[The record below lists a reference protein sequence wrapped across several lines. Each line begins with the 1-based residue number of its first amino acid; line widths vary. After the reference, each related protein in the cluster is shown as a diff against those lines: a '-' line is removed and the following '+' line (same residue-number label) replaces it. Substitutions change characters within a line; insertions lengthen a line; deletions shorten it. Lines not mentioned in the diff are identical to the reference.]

1 MSEWISFCLK
11 SFGLILSAVTTVF
24 TVMLWGSLPEGI
36 WASIL
41 MGIAGFALEGSK
53 FLLLL
58 LALLFLKRKQ
68 FLASIVGGTLATL
81 LFIVSIGASVGFLEK
96 SEQQQQRSSG
106 AWNSTQTGI
115 AQIDAEIEMLLDS
128 SRIDIENGFRERGLR
143 TRNDIASLR
152 EQRETLL
159 ETPENSPVE
168 TSFGGL
174 ASMLGMDDDNV
185 RLFAWLLLAVLIDGV
200 AAACWAFL
208 ILLEQPETVVVETET
223 YSAMPKTPEKT
234 TARSMVRQE
243 VKQPVQKQSEPLPEE
258 PAMQEIIKT
267 EMVMPACNEQN
278 LEMFPDESVSVSDNV
293 FGNDSEKVY
302 SCGAAPKTTV
312 IIEKQDVLFEVVKQ
326 KIDSR
331 QEGYFPGMSLNQLM
345 RLESIGYQKARRV
358 MDRIEAEFM

>member
-24 TVMLWGSLPEGI
+24 TVMLWGSLPENT

-58 LALLFLKRKQ
+58 LALLFLNRKQ
-68 FLASIVGGTLATL
+68 FLASIVGGLLAAL

-96 SEQQQQRSSG
+96 SEQQQQRSSD

-115 AQIDAEIEMLLDS
+115 DQIDAEIEMLLDS

-152 EQRETLL
+152 GQRKTLL

-208 ILLEQPETVVVETET
+208 ILLEQPETVHAEVF
-223 YSAMPKTPEKT
+223 SDDPKTPEKT
-234 TARSMVRQE
+234 MARSMVRQE
-243 VKQPVQKQSEPLPEE
+243 IERPVQKQPEPLPEE
-258 PAMQEIIKT
+258 SAMQEVIKT
-267 EMVMPACNEQN
+267 ETVMPVYNEQN
-278 LEMFPDESVSVSDNV
+278 LEMFSDDA
-293 FGNDSEKVY
+293 FENDSEKVH
-302 SCGAAPKTTV
+302 SCGVESKTTV
-312 IIEKQDVLFEVVKQ
+312 IIQKQDVLFEVVKQ
-326 KIDSR
+326 KIDNR
-331 QEGYFPGMSLNQLM
+331 QEGYFPGMSLNDLM
-345 RLESIGYQKARRV
+345 RMEKIGYPKARLV
-358 MDRIEAEFM
+358 MDRIESEYRLA

>member
-1 MSEWISFCLK
+1 MDS
-11 SFGLILSAVTTVF
+11 
-24 TVMLWGSLPEGI
+24 

-41 MGIAGFALEGSK
+41 MGVAGFALEGSK

-58 LALLFLKRKQ
+58 LALLFLKQKQ

-81 LFIVSIGASVGFLEK
+81 LFLVSIGASVGFLEK

-106 AWNSTQTGI
+106 VWSSTQTSI
-115 AQIDAEIEMLLDS
+115 AQIDAEIEMLLDA
-128 SRIDIENGFRERGLR
+128 SRRDIENGYRERGLR
-143 TRNDIASLR
+143 NRDDIASLR
-152 EQRETLL
+152 EQRKTLL

-174 ASMLGMDDDNV
+174 SSMLGMDDDSV

-208 ILLEQPETVVVETET
+208 ILLEQPETVLVETET
-223 YSAMPKTPEKT
+223 VSAMPNPPVKMVANPMPERE
-234 TARSMVRQE
+234 ARQE
-243 VKQPVQKQSEPLPEE
+243 PLREE
-258 PAMQEIIKT
+258 PAIPEAIKT
-267 EMVMPACNEQN
+267 ETTMPVYDERN
-278 LEMFPDESVSVSDNV
+278 LEMFPDESVSVSDDGFEN
-293 FGNDSEKVY
+293 GSDKVY

-312 IIEKQDVLFEVVKQ
+312 IIERRDALFEAVKQ
-326 KIDSR
+326 KIDDR

-358 MDRIEAEFM
+358 MDRIEAEYRLA

>member
-24 TVMLWGSLPEGI
+24 TVLLWGSLPEDT
-36 WASIL
+36 WSSIL
-41 MGIAGFALEGSK
+41 MGVAGFALEGSK

-68 FLASIVGGTLATL
+68 FLASIVGGSLATL

-96 SEQQQQRSSG
+96 SEQQQQRSSD
-106 AWNSTQTGI
+106 AWNSTQTSI

-128 SRIDIENGFRERGLR
+128 SRRDIENGYRERGLR
-143 TRNDIASLR
+143 TRTEIASLR
-152 EQRETLL
+152 EQRKTLL

-208 ILLEQPETVVVETET
+208 VLLEQPETMLVKTET
-223 YSAMPKTPEKT
+223 FSAMPEATEKT
-234 TARSMVRQE
+234 MPRPM
-243 VKQPVQKQSEPLPEE
+243 VKQTIEKPVQKKPEPLPEE
-258 PAMQEIIKT
+258 PAMPEVIKT
-267 EMVMPACNEQN
+267 ETVMPAYHEEN
-278 LEMFPDESVSVSDNV
+278 LEMFSDDDFEN
-293 FGNDSEKVY
+293 GSDKVY

-312 IIEKQDVLFEVVKQ
+312 IIEKQDALFESVKL
-326 KIDSR
+326 KINDR
-331 QEGYFPGMSLNQLM
+331 QEGYFPGMSLNDLM
-345 RLESIGYQKARRV
+345 RLEKIGYPKARRV
-358 MDRIEAEFM
+358 MDRIETEYRLA